1 MSTKLGTSQQ
11 AVLDHLSKHACSTSG
26 QIGDALYDSTSSCA
40 KPYRSSVVKTEWA
53 GKILRSL
60 VKRGL
65 VEVTSKNP
73 NTYALVNK

>member
-11 AVLDHLSKHACSTSG
+11 AVLDHLKNRCRTSG

-65 VEVTSKNP
+65 VGVTSKNP